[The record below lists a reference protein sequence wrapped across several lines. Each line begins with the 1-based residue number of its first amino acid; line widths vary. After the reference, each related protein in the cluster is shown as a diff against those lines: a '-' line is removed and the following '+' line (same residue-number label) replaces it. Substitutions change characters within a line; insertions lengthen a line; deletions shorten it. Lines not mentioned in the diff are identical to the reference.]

1 MSDSENRNDLRD
13 KTGVRVEVSDD
24 STRGAFAIT
33 IAEGDD
39 SGEVAGRTYY
49 IDRGEDRIF
58 FHTVVD
64 ERFGGRGLGTILVR
78 EALEATREAGG
89 DGDNGVHTVVP
100 ICPMVA
106 GYLEKHGE
114 EFAAEGGRVRAPR
127 DEDTAAVRERARR

>member
-1 MSDSENRNDLRD
+1 MSDSENRNDLLD

-33 IAEGDD
+33 IADGDD

-49 IDRGEDRIF
+49 IDRGDDRIF

-78 EALEATREAGG
+78 EALAATREGG
-89 DGDNGVHTVVP
+89 EDGGRNIVP

-114 EFAAEGGRVRAPR
+114 EFAAAGGRVRAPR
-127 DEDTAAVRERARR
+127 DEDTAAVRERGRR